1 MAAITER
8 YDITMIRPHFHFCS
22 KVKAGSPSSERFCS
36 SRPPGG
42 FGADS
47 GVLAMAAAAAA
58 AGGGAAAAVAAVAA
72 AAAPAAAAAAAAAAA
87 PATTLRQPSLA
98 HTAFT

>member
-47 GVLAMAAAAAA
+47 GVLAMAA
-58 AGGGAAAAVAAVAA
+58 VAA